1 MFASVLHGWSNV
13 NDGKDKSWRDLTVVV
28 AFAATA
34 GLLAVYFE
42 FSERVFDW
50 TRRWERFEVDELST
64 VFLAFAI
71 GMAWFAA
78 RRLGEARREVARR
91 ADAEQRLAAALAEQR
106 RLAQRYVLLQEAER
120 KSLARE
126 LHDELGQYLNAIKI
140 DAVSMRDDAHATP
153 ESQLHAADAI
163 AGNADHVHTVIG
175 DLIRRLRPVGLDELG
190 LAAALEH
197 CVDAWRARLPSSRV
211 RLAVDGDI
219 DVLSE
224 AVTLTVYRLIQEGL
238 TNCAKH
244 AAAAEI
250 EIDVNRTGS
259 LEHGDQIVVA
269 VTDDGAGCDL
279 TRPGKGLGLVG
290 MRERV
295 DALGGALSVASVPGR
310 GFRVFAAIP
319 LRDDAPV
326 S

>member
-1 MFASVLHGWSNV
+1 V
-13 NDGKDKSWRDLTVVV
+13 NDSRDKSWRDLWVVV
-28 AFAATA
+28 ALAAIA

-42 FSERVFDW
+42 LSERVFDW

-64 VFLAFAI
+64 VLVAFAI

-78 RRLGEARREVARR
+78 RRLGEARREVAQR
-91 ADAEQRLAAALAEQR
+91 ADTEHRLAAALAEQR
-106 RLAQRYVLLQEAER
+106 RLAQRYVLLQEGER
-120 KSLARE
+120 KALARE
-126 LHDELGQYLNAIKI
+126 LHDELGQYLNAIRI
-140 DAVSMRDDAHATP
+140 DAVSLRDDPRARP
-153 ESQLHAADAI
+153 ESRSNAAGAI
-163 AGNADHVHTVIG
+163 AENADHVHAAIG

-197 CVDAWRARLPSSRV
+197 CVDSWRARLPSSRL

-219 DVLSE
+219 DALSE
-224 AVTLTVYRLIQEGL
+224 AAKLTVYRLIQEGL

-244 AAAAEI
+244 AGASQI
-250 EIDVNRTGS
+250 EIDVNRSAS
-259 LEHGDQIVVA
+259 LERGDQISVA

-279 TRPGKGLGLVG
+279 TRPGAGLGLVG

-295 DALGGALSVASVPGR
+295 DALGGTLNVASMPGR

-319 LRDDAPV
+319 LRDGATV